1 MSDEIVDIERIN
13 NVRNKIRQRINTHPN
28 LVSVWD
34 KYLDIRIK
42 KLNQAISECE
52 KLEDPKIR
60 KFENGEIKEL
70 KSENAE
76 NSDSSHSQIFFFF
89 FGIVDSSDF
98 GILAFSD
105 SPHALIFRFIFFAC

>member
-34 KYLDIRIK
+34 KYIDIRIK

-52 KLEDPKIR
+52 KLEERI
-60 KFENGEIKEL
+60 
-70 KSENAE
+70 
-76 NSDSSHSQIFFFF
+76 DSGHEDLTLEQIYMLCAIYNR
-89 FGIVDSSDF
+89 FG
-98 GILAFSD
+98 GNN
-105 SPHALIFRFIFFAC
+105 